1 MPICKLFII
10 ILVKNNNK
18 KLKINFPNS
27 TSYLSYDAS
36 GQSVQ
41 QTIIRDNCTS
51 GTYCDLNSS
60 YTCTVSKPNNSPCQ
74 QDRECLSNTCSADDI
89 CINGPDVFHQIKTWL
104 WGVLGTSIIIFVVL
118 ILGVLWIL
126 HRYQSRKEH
135 AKIVKFFGDNEE
147 FAKYAMMANDNDSTS
162 SFNDDYSR
170 ANMPLNDTRTSV
182 VYLTTPDYLKSQ
194 ALTTKNSSNT
204 ALSTSAQKNSSN
216 NNSTSRFSSY
226 SPTPRVQTPD
236 PQS

>member
-1 MPICKLFII
+1 
-10 ILVKNNNK
+10 
-18 KLKINFPNS
+18 
-27 TSYLSYDAS
+27 
-36 GQSVQ
+36 
-41 QTIIRDNCTS
+41 
-51 GTYCDLNSS
+51 
-60 YTCTVSKPNNSPCQ
+60 
-74 QDRECLSNTCSADDI
+74 
-89 CINGPDVFHQIKTWL
+89 
-104 WGVLGTSIIIFVVL
+104 
-118 ILGVLWIL
+118 
-126 HRYQSRKEH
+126 
-135 AKIVKFFGDNEE
+135 
-147 FAKYAMMANDNDSTS
+147 MMANDNDSTS

-204 ALSTSAQKNSSN
+204 ALSTSAQKNNSN